1 MYTIIESA
9 LNQSFN
15 YAEYREYHK
24 SLVKDRKTSG
34 PNQSEAFIG
43 FTKLN
48 DARMRRWDKRYVPQ
62 NDLAYLNP
70 TESEV
75 WLVIVET
82 WCGDAAQIVPVINKL
97 AEQLE
102 NVELRLVLRDEQ
114 PALMDEFLTNGA
126 RSVPKLIRLKRKNL
140 EVLATWGARP
150 KAAQPIVD
158 AYKKND
164 EITPE
169 MFKETLAKW
178 YVKDNGSSVEED
190 LALMLK

>member
-34 PNQSEAFIG
+34 SNQSEAFIG